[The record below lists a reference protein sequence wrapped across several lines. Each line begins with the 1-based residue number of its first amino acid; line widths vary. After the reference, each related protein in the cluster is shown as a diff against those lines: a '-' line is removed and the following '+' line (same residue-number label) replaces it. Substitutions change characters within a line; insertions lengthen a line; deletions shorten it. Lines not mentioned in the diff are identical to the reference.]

1 MREVTGSVAAAL
13 PKAAAVFA
21 ARGLDATRMED
32 IVDATGV
39 PRPTLYYYFSSK
51 EEILSWLLRCLLTD
65 LSIDVAYIVGRD
77 EPARDRL
84 GAVIAAYLQL
94 FADHR
99 DLCAV
104 LVTDLGRVTRIPVLA
119 DATWAAFHE
128 PVRRL
133 LDDGE
138 KDGSLCG
145 ADDDMTASAI
155 YGAVTMVGL
164 RHILTGKPVD
174 PPAMSQLLDRL
185 ILHGL
190 TPAPERTIR

>member
-190 TPAPERTIR
+190 TPAPERTNR